1 MRSSKYSGLRR
12 FVVVLVASVLIA
24 GIGTRYAGSK
34 ESATAPNVSELAG
47 KVSPARAEFVKRVD
61 DTCRQHDQTLQ
72 AELAQADGGNS
83 ANAMQ
88 VQLANHDREYQA
100 LRALGPA
107 PEADQ
112 VYQAWLSG
120 VEYRLASERQYLD
133 DITNGRPTDPTR
145 FNSEYDAQLLADNE
159 NGDRFGLIFCV
170 SAGPGSPNQ

>member
-1 MRSSKYSGLRR
+1 MRSSNYSSFRR

-24 GIGTRYAGSK
+24 GIGSRYAGSK
-34 ESATAPNVSELAG
+34 ESADSPAVSKLAG
-47 KVSPARAEFVKRVD
+47 KVSPARAAFVKRVD
-61 DTCRQHDQTLQ
+61 DTCRQHDQIMQ
-72 AELAQADGGNS
+72 AELAQAGGGN
-83 ANAMQ
+83 ATNAMQ
-88 VQLANHDREYQA
+88 VQLVNHDREYQA

-120 VEYRLASERQYLD
+120 MEYRLASERQYLD
-133 DITNGRPTDPTR
+133 DITNGRPTDPML
-145 FNSEYDAQLLADNE
+145 FNSEYDQQLLADNE